1 MLVGY
6 ARVST
11 ASQSLDIQH
20 EALVQAGCEKVF
32 SEQISGRSTYGRDQL
47 ALALDFVRECDTL
60 IVTRLDRLARS
71 VGDLHNIIERLTSKG
86 VAFRCL
92 NQSGVDTNTSTGRL
106 MLAVLG
112 AVAAFENYIRRE
124 RQMEGVL
131 KAKAAGKYRGR
142 PISINAARVKELRNT
157 GMNATEIARAM
168 NIGRAS
174 VYRALAT

>member
-11 ASQSLDIQH
+11 AGQSLDIQH

-32 SEQISGRSTYGRDQL
+32 SEQVSGRSTFGRDQL

-71 VGDLHNIIERLTSKG
+71 VGDLHNIIERLTGKG

-112 AVAAFENYIRRE
+112 AVAAFENDIRRE

-142 PISINAARVKELRNT
+142 PTSINAARVKELRNT
-157 GMNATEIARAM
+157 GMSATEIARAM

-174 VYRALAT
+174 VYRALST